1 MSIPSPSQRNLQIL
15 LKSRF
20 FVLLVSSCLLL
31 QLAQGSAL
39 AQEAAKDANKDAAAK
54 DASTKD
60 KDAEPTI
67 PKDSTTQ
74 GTVTVAG
81 KVINY
86 QAVAGTFLV
95 AATNDADAALG
106 LSPAA
111 GKETPDS
118 PPTARMFY
126 VAYFKK
132 DAPAE
137 SRPVTFIYNGG
148 PGSSTVW
155 LHMGAFGP
163 RRVVTADD
171 QHTSP
176 APYGLVDNAGSLLD
190 ASDLV
195 FIDAPGTGF
204 GRLFGKDK
212 EKAFWGVDPDAHAFA
227 RFIARFLSTYQ
238 RWNSPKYLFGES
250 YGTTRSAV
258 VAGILETESGIDLNG
273 VILLSQILNF
283 DDSADA
289 PQWNPGIDVPYELAL
304 PTFAATA
311 YYHKR
316 LPTQP
321 AALEPFLAEVEQ
333 FAMSDYASALAQGSQ
348 LPDATRQ
355 AIAEKLHQYTGLPV
369 AYVLKA
375 DLRVNVGQFNHN
387 LQGSDDLTTG
397 RLDSRFS
404 GPTIDPL
411 AEEAAYDPQ
420 AASIASAYIAAFND
434 YVRRQLKFG
443 DGLTYL
449 PEADAINNTWEMKHK
464 APGSTDAAF
473 GVNVM
478 PDLATAMKFNPKLK
492 VMLNGGYFDLATPY
506 FAARYEMSH
515 LPLQANLRQN
525 IQFSWYQSGHMV
537 YVHEDSLQQLHDK
550 VAAFIN
556 STYKP
561 VK

>member
-1 MSIPSPSQRNLQIL
+1 V
-15 LKSRF
+15 LKSCSTLNRRGVRLL
-20 FVLLVSSCLLL
+20 VLLVVSLSCAY
-31 QLAQGSAL
+31 AQDAGKDNPPKD
-39 AQEAAKDANKDAAAK
+39 AAKDDAKTA
-54 DASTKD
+54 T
-60 KDAEPTI
+60 PII

-74 GTVTVAG
+74 GSVSVAG
-81 KVINY
+81 HTINY
-86 QAVAGTFLV
+86 QAVAGTILV

-106 LSPAA
+106 TTAQPP
-111 GKETPDS
+111 KETPDA
-118 PPTARMFY
+118 PPTARIFY

-132 DAPAE
+132 DVPAD

-148 PGSSTVW
+148 PGSSTIW

-163 RRVVTADD
+163 RRIITSDD

-176 APYGLVDNAGSLLD
+176 APYELVDNAYSLLD

-204 GRLFGKDK
+204 GRIYGKDK
-212 EKAFWGVDPDAHAFA
+212 EKAFWAVDPDAHAFA
-227 RFIARFLSTYQ
+227 RFIARFLSNYQ

-258 VAGILETESGIDLNG
+258 VAGILETESHIDLNG

-283 DDSADA
+283 DDSADE
-289 PQWNPGIDVPYELAL
+289 PQWNPGIDVPYILAL

-316 LPTQP
+316 LPAQP

-348 LPDATRQ
+348 LPEATRQ

-387 LQGSDDLTTG
+387 LQGSEDLTTG

-420 AASIASAYIAAFND
+420 ATSIASAYIAAFND

-443 DGLTYL
+443 EGLTYL
-449 PEADAINNTWEMKHK
+449 PETGAIGEAWEAKHK
-464 APGSTDAAF
+464 APGAPEESYGT
-473 GVNVM
+473 NVM
-478 PDLATAMKFNPKLK
+478 PDLATAMKYNPRLK

-506 FAARYEMSH
+506 FGARYEMSH
-515 LPLQANLRQN
+515 LPIQPNLRQN
-525 IQFSWYQSGHMV
+525 IQFSWYKSGHMV
-537 YVHEDSLQQLHDK
+537 YAHEESLKQLHDN
-550 VAAFIN
+550 VAAFIA

>member
-1 MSIPSPSQRNLQIL
+1 M
-15 LKSRF
+15 
-20 FVLLVSSCLLL
+20 
-31 QLAQGSAL
+31 
-39 AQEAAKDANKDAAAK
+39 
-54 DASTKD
+54 
-60 KDAEPTI
+60 
-67 PKDSTTQ
+67 
-74 GTVTVAG
+74 
-81 KVINY
+81 
-86 QAVAGTFLV
+86 
-95 AATNDADAALG
+95 AATNDADAYPG
-106 LSPAA
+106 HRS
-111 GKETPDS
+111 GCRCKETPDS

-132 DAPAE
+132 DVPPE

-148 PGSSTVW
+148 PGSSTMW

-176 APYGLVDNAGSLLD
+176 APYELVDNTYSLLD

-258 VAGILETESGIDLNG
+258 LAGILETENHIDLNG

-289 PQWNPGIDVPYELAL
+289 PQWNPGIDLPYELAL

-321 AALEPFLAEVEQ
+321 AALLPFLAEVEQ
-333 FAMSDYASALAQGSQ
+333 FAWPTMLRPWPRARSCPTLPARPSPKSCTSTPGCPWPTFSRPTCASTLVNSTITCKEMKISPQAGWTAAS
-348 LPDATRQ
+348 PDQPSTRWLR
-355 AIAEKLHQYTGLPV
+355 KL
-369 AYVLKA
+369 
-375 DLRVNVGQFNHN
+375 
-387 LQGSDDLTTG
+387 LTT
-397 RLDSRFS
+397 RR
-404 GPTIDPL
+404 PPL
-411 AEEAAYDPQ
+411 SHPL
-420 AASIASAYIAAFND
+420 SIAAFND
-434 YVRRQLKFG
+434 YIRRQLKFG
-443 DGLTYL
+443 EGLTYL
-449 PEADAINNTWEMKHK
+449 PESDAANNAWEFKHK
-464 APGSTDAAF
+464 APGAPGDSW

-478 PDLATAMKFNPKLK
+478 PDLATAMKYNPRLK

-515 LPLQANLRQN
+515 LRIPANLRQN
-525 IQFSWYQSGHMV
+525 IQFAWYQSGHMV
-537 YVHEDSLQQLHDK
+537 YLHEDSLKATPRQGSRLYRQHLQTAQ
-550 VAAFIN
+550 VSF
-556 STYKP
+556 
-561 VK
+561 

>member
-1 MSIPSPSQRNLQIL
+1 MPIRILSEETPVVTAL
-15 LKSRF
+15 LKPARF
-20 FVLLVSSCLLL
+20 GLATLLL
-31 QLAQGSAL
+31 TLGVLHSPAQDVSKPSSP
-39 AQEAAKDANKDAAAK
+39 KDE
-54 DASTKD
+54 TKA
-60 KDAEPTI
+60 AEPVF

-74 GTVTVAG
+74 GSVNIGGHT
-81 KVINY
+81 INY
-86 QAVAGTFLV
+86 QAVAGTITV
-95 AATNDADAALG
+95 AASNDADAAIG
-106 LSPAA
+106 LTSPPV
-111 GKETPDS
+111 KETPDA

-132 DAPAE
+132 DVPPETRA
-137 SRPVTFIYNGG
+137 VTFVYNGG
-148 PGSSTVW
+148 PGSSTMW

-163 RRVVTADD
+163 KRVVTADD

-176 APYGLVDNAGSLLD
+176 APYELVDNAYSLLD
-190 ASDLV
+190 VSDLV
-195 FIDAPGTGF
+195 FVDAPGTGF
-204 GRLFGKDK
+204 GRIFGKDK
-212 EKAFWGVDPDAHAFA
+212 EKAFWSVDPDAHAFA
-227 RFIARFLSTYQ
+227 RFIARFLSNNQ

-258 VAGILETESGIDLNG
+258 VAGILETESHIDLNG

-321 AALEPFLAEVEQ
+321 SALEPFLAEVEQ
-333 FAMSDYASALAQGSQ
+333 FALSDYASALAQGAQ

-369 AYVLKA
+369 AYILKA
-375 DLRVNVGQFNHN
+375 NLRVNVGEFNHN
-387 LQGSDDLTTG
+387 LQGNEDLTTG

-411 AEEAAYDPQ
+411 AQEAAYDPQ
-420 AASIASAYIAAFND
+420 AASIASAYVAAFND

-449 PEADAINNTWEMKHK
+449 PLADAIGEAWVAKHK
-464 APGSTDAAF
+464 APGAPGESYGT
-473 GVNVM
+473 NVM
-478 PDLATAMKFNPKLK
+478 PDLAAAMKYNPRLK

-515 LPLQANLRQN
+515 LPIQPNLRAN
-525 IQFSWYQSGHMV
+525 IQYAWYKSGHMV
-537 YVHEDSLQQLHDK
+537 YAHEESLKELHDN
-550 VAAFIN
+550 VAAFVS
-556 STYKP
+556 STYKSL
-561 VK
+561 K

>member
-1 MSIPSPSQRNLQIL
+1 MLNQRSPLTRLGSCW
-15 LKSRF
+15 
-20 FVLLVSSCLLL
+20 VLLFLLAVSPLV
-31 QLAQGSAL
+31 
-39 AQEAAKDANKDAAAK
+39 AQEAGKDDPAKAGGKDDEK
-54 DASTKD
+54 K
-60 KDAEPTI
+60 EQPI
-67 PKDSTTQ
+67 VPKDSTTQ
-74 GTVTVAG
+74 GSVTVAG
-81 KVINY
+81 HVINY
-86 QAVAGTFLV
+86 QAVAGTILV
-95 AATNDADAALG
+95 AASNDADANMG
-106 LSPAA
+106 IIPPPVKDPAEA
-111 GKETPDS
+111 

-132 DAPAE
+132 DVPPE
-137 SRPVTFIYNGG
+137 SRPITFIYNGG
-148 PGSSTVW
+148 PGSSTMW

-163 RRVVTADD
+163 KRVVTADD

-176 APYGLVDNAGSLLD
+176 APYNLADNNYSLLD

-212 EKAFWGVDPDAHAFA
+212 EKAFWGVDQDAHAFD
-227 RFIARFLSTYQ
+227 RFINRFLSNYQ

-250 YGTTRSAV
+250 YGTTRSAAL
-258 VAGILETESGIDLNG
+258 AGILETEDSIDLNG
-273 VILLSQILNF
+273 VILLSQILNY
-283 DDSADA
+283 DDSADG

-321 AALEPFLAEVEQ
+321 SALEPFLAEVEQ
-333 FAMSDYASALAQGSQ
+333 FALADYASALAQGSQ
-348 LPDATRQ
+348 LPEATRQ
-355 AIAEKLHQYTGLPV
+355 AIAEKIHQYTGLPV
-369 AYVLKA
+369 AYILKA
-375 DLRVNVGQFNHN
+375 NLRVNVGEFNHN

-420 AASIASAYIAAFND
+420 ATAISSAYISGFND

-443 DGLTYL
+443 EGLTYL
-449 PEADAINNTWEMKHK
+449 PEVAAVDGAWEAKHK
-464 APGSTDAAF
+464 APGAPEASW

-478 PDLATAMKFNPKLK
+478 PDLAAAMKFNPRLK
-492 VMLNGGYFDLATPY
+492 VLLNGGYFDLATPY
-506 FAARYEMSH
+506 FAARYEINH
-515 LPLQANLRQN
+515 LTIPATLRQN
-525 IQFSWYQSGHMV
+525 IQYAWYQSGHMV
-537 YVHEDSLQQLHDK
+537 YAHEESLKQLHDN
-550 VAAFIN
+550 VAAFIAA
-556 STYKP
+556 TYKP

>member
-1 MSIPSPSQRNLQIL
+1 MASTLKRNLSPLQN
-15 LKSRF
+15 SRSF
-20 FVLLVSSCLLL
+20 VALISSSVLLLFSLGL
-31 QLAQGSAL
+31 GSAA
-39 AQEAAKDANKDAAAK
+39 AQEAGKDAPAKDAAK
-54 DASTKD
+54 A
-60 KDAEPTI
+60 DAEPVI

-74 GTVTVAG
+74 GTVNVGGHA
-81 KVINY
+81 IDY
-86 QAVAGTFLV
+86 QAVAGTILV
-95 AATNDADAALG
+95 GATNDADAAVG
-106 LSPAA
+106 INPSAA
-111 GKETPDS
+111 KETPDS

-132 DAPAE
+132 DAPPA

-148 PGSSTVW
+148 PGSSTMW

-163 RRVVTADD
+163 RRVITADD
-171 QHTSP
+171 QHTNP
-176 APYGLVDNAGSLLD
+176 APYQLVDNAESLLD
-190 ASDLV
+190 VSDLV

-212 EKAFWGVDPDAHAFA
+212 EKAFWAVDPDAHAFA

-250 YGTTRSAV
+250 YGTTRSAI
-258 VAGILETESGIDLNG
+258 VAGILETESHIDLNG

-283 DDSADA
+283 DDSGDA
-289 PQWNPGIDVPYELAL
+289 PQWNPGIDVPYQLAL
-304 PTFAATA
+304 PTYAATA

-321 AALEPFLAEVEQ
+321 PALVPFLTEVEQ
-333 FAMSDYASALAQGSQ
+333 FAMGDYASALSQGSQ
-348 LPDATRQ
+348 LPETTRQ
-355 AIAEKLHQYTGLPV
+355 SIAEKLHQYTGLPV
-369 AYVLKA
+369 AYILKA
-375 DLRVNVGQFNHN
+375 DLRVNVGEFNHN

-411 AEEAAYDPQ
+411 AQEAAYDPQ
-420 AASIASAYIAAFND
+420 ASAIASAYVASFNE
-434 YVRRQLKFG
+434 YVRHQLKFG

-449 PEADAINNTWEMKHK
+449 PETDAIDNVWEWKHK
-464 APGSTDAAF
+464 APGAPADSYGT
-473 GVNVM
+473 NVM

-506 FAARYEMSH
+506 FAARYEMYH
-515 LPLQANLRQN
+515 LPIQANLRQN
-525 IQFSWYQSGHMV
+525 IEFSWYESGHMV
-537 YVHEDSLQQLHDK
+537 YVHEDSLKQLHDK
-550 VAAFIN
+550 VAAFIT

>member
-1 MSIPSPSQRNLQIL
+1 MLNSRPSLT
-15 LKSRF
+15 
-20 FVLLVSSCLLL
+20 LVSSFLLL
-31 QLAQGSAL
+31 LFTLGLGSAT
-39 AQEAAKDANKDAAAK
+39 AQEAGKDTPAKDAGKDAAKA
-54 DASTKD
+54 DN
-60 KDAEPTI
+60 EPTI

-74 GTVTVAG
+74 GSVNVGGQT
-81 KVINY
+81 INY
-86 QAVAGTFLV
+86 QAVAGTILV
-95 AATNDADAALG
+95 AATNDADASLG
-106 LSPAA
+106 INPAA

-132 DAPAE
+132 DVPPE

-148 PGSSTVW
+148 PGSSTMW

-163 RRVVTADD
+163 RRIVTADD

-176 APYGLVDNAGSLLD
+176 APYELVDNTYSLLD

-212 EKAFWGVDPDAHAFA
+212 EKAFWGVDPDGHAFA

-258 VAGILETESGIDLNG
+258 LAGILETENHIDLNG

-289 PQWNPGIDVPYELAL
+289 PQWNPGIDLPYELAL

-321 AALEPFLAEVEQ
+321 AALLPFLAEVEQ
-333 FAMSDYASALAQGSQ
+333 FAMGDYAAALAQGSQ

-355 AIAEKLHQYTGLPV
+355 TIAEKLHQYTGLPV
-369 AYVLKA
+369 AYILKA
-375 DLRVNVGQFNHN
+375 DLRVNTGEFNLN
-387 LQGSDDLTTG
+387 LQGNDDLTTG

-420 AASIASAYIAAFND
+420 AAAISSAYIAAFND
-434 YVRRQLKFG
+434 YTRRQLKFG
-443 DGLTYL
+443 EGLTYL
-449 PEADAINNTWEMKHK
+449 PESDAANNAWEFKHK
-464 APGSTDAAF
+464 APGAPGDSW

-478 PDLATAMKFNPKLK
+478 PDLATAMKYNPRLK

-515 LPLQANLRQN
+515 LTLPANLRQN
-525 IQFSWYQSGHMV
+525 IEFAWYQSGHMV
-537 YVHEDSLQQLHDK
+537 YLHEDSLKQLHDK
-550 VAAFIN
+550 VAAFIA

-561 VK
+561 LK

>member
-1 MSIPSPSQRNLQIL
+1 LQN
-15 LKSRF
+15 SRPF
-20 FVLLVSSCLLL
+20 LPLASCSLLL
-31 QLAQGSAL
+31 LFAL
-39 AQEAAKDANKDAAAK
+39 GLGTGAAQEASKDTPAKDAAK
-54 DASTKD
+54 ADT
-60 KDAEPTI
+60 EPVV

-74 GTVTVAG
+74 GSVTVAG
-81 KVINY
+81 HAINY
-86 QAVAGTFLV
+86 QAIAGTILV

-106 LSPAA
+106 VSPAA

-132 DAPAE
+132 DVPAE

-148 PGSSTVW
+148 PGSSTMW

-163 RRVVTADD
+163 RRIVTADD

-176 APYGLVDNAGSLLD
+176 APYELVDNASSLLD
-190 ASDLV
+190 VSDLI

-204 GRLFGKDK
+204 GRIFGKDK
-212 EKAFWGVDPDAHAFA
+212 EKAFWGVDTDGHAFA

-258 VAGILETESGIDLNG
+258 LAGILETESHIDLNG

-333 FAMSDYASALAQGSQ
+333 FAVSDYASALAQGSQ
-348 LPDATRQ
+348 LPEATRQ

-369 AYVLKA
+369 AYILKA

-420 AASIASAYIAAFND
+420 AAAISSAYVAAFND
-434 YVRRQLKFG
+434 YTRRQLKFG

-449 PEADAINNTWEMKHK
+449 PESDAVNNAWELKHK
-464 APGSTDAAF
+464 APDAPGDSWGA
-473 GVNVM
+473 NVM
-478 PDLATAMKFNPKLK
+478 PDLATAMKYNPRLK

-515 LPLQANLRQN
+515 LPIPANLRQN
-525 IQFSWYQSGHMV
+525 IEFSWYQSGHMV
-537 YVHEDSLQQLHDK
+537 YLHEDSLKQLHDK
-550 VAAFIN
+550 VAAFIT

>member
-1 MSIPSPSQRNLQIL
+1 V
-15 LKSRF
+15 LKSCSTLNRRGI
-20 FVLLVSSCLLL
+20 CLLL
-31 QLAQGSAL
+31 LLVASLSCASAQDAGKDNPPKD
-39 AQEAAKDANKDAAAK
+39 AAKDDAKTA
-54 DASTKD
+54 T
-60 KDAEPTI
+60 PII

-74 GTVTVAG
+74 GSVNVAG
-81 KVINY
+81 HTINY
-86 QAVAGTFLV
+86 QAVAGTILV

-106 LSPAA
+106 TTTQPP
-111 GKETPDS
+111 KETPDA

-132 DAPAE
+132 DVPAD

-148 PGSSTVW
+148 PGSSTIW

-163 RRVVTADD
+163 RRIITADD

-176 APYGLVDNAGSLLD
+176 APYELVDNAYSLLD
-190 ASDLV
+190 SSDLV

-204 GRLFGKDK
+204 GRIYGKEK
-212 EKAFWGVDPDAHAFA
+212 EKAFWAVDPDAHAFA
-227 RFIARFLSTYQ
+227 RFIARFLSNYQ

-258 VAGILETESGIDLNG
+258 VAGILETESHIDLNG

-283 DDSADA
+283 DDSADG
-289 PQWNPGIDVPYELAL
+289 PQWNPGIDVPYILAL

-316 LPTQP
+316 LPAQP
-321 AALEPFLAEVEQ
+321 SALEPFLAEVEQ
-333 FAMSDYASALAQGSQ
+333 FAMSDYASALAHGSQ
-348 LPDATRQ
+348 LPEATRQ

-387 LQGSDDLTTG
+387 LQGNEDLTTG

-420 AASIASAYIAAFND
+420 ATSIASAYIAAFND

-443 DGLTYL
+443 EGLTYL
-449 PEADAINNTWEMKHK
+449 PETGAIGAAWELKHK
-464 APGSTDAAF
+464 APGAPEESYGT
-473 GVNVM
+473 NVM
-478 PDLATAMKFNPKLK
+478 PDLATAMKYNPRLK

-515 LPLQANLRQN
+515 LPIQANLRQN
-525 IQFSWYQSGHMV
+525 IQFSWYKSGHMV
-537 YVHEDSLQQLHDK
+537 YAHEESLKQLHDN
-550 VAAFIN
+550 VAAFIA

>member
-1 MSIPSPSQRNLQIL
+1 V
-15 LKSRF
+15 LKSCSILDRRGI
-20 FVLLVSSCLLL
+20 CLLL
-31 QLAQGSAL
+31 LLVVSLSCASAQDAGKDNPPKD
-39 AQEAAKDANKDAAAK
+39 AAKDDAKNA
-54 DASTKD
+54 T
-60 KDAEPTI
+60 PLI

-74 GTVTVAG
+74 GSVSVAG
-81 KVINY
+81 HTINY
-86 QAVAGTFLV
+86 QAVAGTILV

-106 LSPAA
+106 TTAQPP
-111 GKETPDS
+111 KETPDA
-118 PPTARMFY
+118 PPSARMFY

-132 DAPAE
+132 DVPAD

-148 PGSSTVW
+148 PGSSTIW
-155 LHMGAFGP
+155 LHLGAFGP
-163 RRVVTADD
+163 RRIVTADD

-176 APYGLVDNAGSLLD
+176 APYELVDNAYSLLD
-190 ASDLV
+190 SSDLV

-204 GRLFGKDK
+204 GRIYGKEK
-212 EKAFWGVDPDAHAFA
+212 EKAFWAVDPDAHAFA
-227 RFIARFLSTYQ
+227 RFIARFLSNYQ

-258 VAGILETESGIDLNG
+258 VAGILETESHIDLNG

-283 DDSADA
+283 DDSADE
-289 PQWNPGIDVPYELAL
+289 PQWNPGIDVPYILAL

-316 LPTQP
+316 LPAQP

-348 LPDATRQ
+348 LPEATRQ

-387 LQGSDDLTTG
+387 LQGSEDLTTG

-420 AASIASAYIAAFND
+420 ATSIASAYVAAFND

-443 DGLTYL
+443 EGLTYL
-449 PEADAINNTWEMKHK
+449 PENRAIGGAWEAKHK
-464 APGSTDAAF
+464 APGAPGDSDGT
-473 GVNVM
+473 NVM
-478 PDLATAMKFNPKLK
+478 PDLATAMKYNPRLK

-515 LPLQANLRQN
+515 LPIQANLRQN
-525 IQFSWYQSGHMV
+525 IQFSWYKSGHMV
-537 YVHEDSLQQLHDK
+537 YAHEESLKQLHDN
-550 VAAFIN
+550 VAAFIA

>member
-1 MSIPSPSQRNLQIL
+1 MLKKRSPLTRLS
-15 LKSRF
+15 F
-20 FVLLVSSCLLL
+20 CWLLL
-31 QLAQGSAL
+31 LLLAFLPAM
-39 AQEAAKDANKDAAAK
+39 AQEASKDNATKAAGKDDEK
-54 DASTKD
+54 
-60 KDAEPTI
+60 ELQPI
-67 PKDSTTQ
+67 VPKDSTTL
-74 GTVTVAG
+74 GSVTVTGHV
-81 KVINY
+81 VNY
-86 QAVAGTFLV
+86 QAVAGTILV
-95 AATNDADAALG
+95 AATNDADANMG
-106 LSPAA
+106 VIPPPAKNPA
-111 GKETPDS
+111 DA

-132 DAPAE
+132 DAPPE
-137 SRPVTFIYNGG
+137 SRPITFIYNGG
-148 PGSSTVW
+148 PGSSTMW

-163 RRVVTADD
+163 KRVVTADD

-176 APYGLVDNAGSLLD
+176 APYDLADNNYSLLD

-227 RFIARFLSTYQ
+227 RFIKRFLSNYQ

-250 YGTTRSAV
+250 YGTTRSAAL
-258 VAGILETESGIDLNG
+258 AGILETEESIDLNG
-273 VILLSQILNF
+273 VILLSQILNY
-283 DDSADA
+283 DDSADG

-321 AALEPFLAEVEQ
+321 PALEPFLAEVEQ
-333 FAMSDYASALAQGSQ
+333 FALSDYALALAQGSQ
-348 LPDATRQ
+348 LPEATRQ
-355 AIAEKLHQYTGLPV
+355 TIAEKMHQYTRLPV
-369 AYVLKA
+369 AYILKA
-375 DLRVNVGQFNHN
+375 NLRVNVGEFNHN

-411 AEEAAYDPQ
+411 AQEAAYDPQ
-420 AASIASAYIAAFND
+420 ATAISSAYISGFND

-443 DGLTYL
+443 EGLTYL
-449 PEADAINNTWEMKHK
+449 PEVGAINEAWEAKHK
-464 APGSTDAAF
+464 APGAPEEAW

-478 PDLATAMKFNPKLK
+478 PDLAAAMKFNPRLK
-492 VMLNGGYFDLATPY
+492 VLLNGGYFDLATPY
-506 FAARYEMSH
+506 FAARYEINH
-515 LPLQANLRQN
+515 LTIPATLRQN
-525 IQFSWYQSGHMV
+525 LQFAWYQSGHMV
-537 YVHEDSLQQLHDK
+537 YAHEESLKQLHDN
-550 VAAFIN
+550 VAAFIAA
-556 STYKP
+556 TYKP

>member
-1 MSIPSPSQRNLQIL
+1 MKQRKYKVLV
-15 LKSRF
+15 F
-20 FVLLVSSCLLL
+20 AVLLVVSLSCAS
-31 QLAQGSAL
+31 AQDAGKDSPPKD
-39 AQEAAKDANKDAAAK
+39 AAKDDAKNA
-54 DASTKD
+54 T
-60 KDAEPTI
+60 PII

-74 GTVTVAG
+74 GSVNVAG
-81 KVINY
+81 HTINY
-86 QAVAGTFLV
+86 QAVAGTILV
-95 AATNDADAALG
+95 AATDDADAALG
-106 LSPAA
+106 TTAQPP
-111 GKETPDS
+111 KETPDA
-118 PPTARMFY
+118 PPTARIFY

-132 DAPAE
+132 DVPAD

-148 PGSSTVW
+148 PGSSTIW

-163 RRVVTADD
+163 RRIITADD

-176 APYGLVDNAGSLLD
+176 APYELVDNAYSLLD
-190 ASDLV
+190 SSDLV

-204 GRLFGKDK
+204 GRIFGKEK

-227 RFIARFLSTYQ
+227 RFIARFLSNYQ

-258 VAGILETESGIDLNG
+258 VAGILETESHIDLNG

-283 DDSADA
+283 DDSADG
-289 PQWNPGIDVPYELAL
+289 PQWNPGIDVPYILAL

-316 LPTQP
+316 LPAQP
-321 AALEPFLAEVEQ
+321 PALEPFLAEVEQ
-333 FAMSDYASALAQGSQ
+333 FAMTDYASALAQGSQ
-348 LPDATRQ
+348 LPEATRQ

-375 DLRVNVGQFNHN
+375 DLRVNVGEFNHN
-387 LQGSDDLTTG
+387 LQGNEDLTTG

-420 AASIASAYIAAFND
+420 ATSIASAYIAAFND

-443 DGLTYL
+443 EGLTYL
-449 PEADAINNTWEMKHK
+449 PLTGAIGEAWELKHK
-464 APGSTDAAF
+464 APGGPGESYGT
-473 GVNVM
+473 NVM
-478 PDLATAMKFNPKLK
+478 PDLATAMKYNPRLK

-515 LPLQANLRQN
+515 LPIPANLRQN
-525 IQFSWYQSGHMV
+525 IQFSWYKSGHMV
-537 YVHEDSLQQLHDK
+537 YAHEESLKQLHDN
-550 VAAFIN
+550 VAAFIA

>member
-1 MSIPSPSQRNLQIL
+1 MQNSRPFAIL
-15 LKSRF
+15 A
-20 FVLLVSSCLLL
+20 SCFLLL
-31 QLAQGSAL
+31 LFTLGLGAGA
-39 AQEAAKDANKDAAAK
+39 AQEASKDTPAKDAGKDAAKA
-54 DASTKD
+54 DT
-60 KDAEPTI
+60 EPTI

-74 GTVTVAG
+74 GSVTVAG
-81 KVINY
+81 HSINY
-86 QAVAGTFLV
+86 QAIAGTILV

-132 DAPAE
+132 DVPAE

-163 RRVVTADD
+163 RRIVTADD

-176 APYGLVDNAGSLLD
+176 APYELVDNAYSLLD
-190 ASDLV
+190 VSDLV

-212 EKAFWGVDPDAHAFA
+212 EKAFWGVDPDGHAFA

-258 VAGILETESGIDLNG
+258 LAGILETESHIDLNG

-283 DDSADA
+283 DDSADE

-333 FAMSDYASALAQGSQ
+333 FATSDYASALAQGSQ
-348 LPDATRQ
+348 LPEATRQ

-369 AYVLKA
+369 AYILKA

-387 LQGSDDLTTG
+387 LQGNDDLTTG

-420 AASIASAYIAAFND
+420 AAAISSAYVAAFND
-434 YVRRQLKFG
+434 YTRRQLKFG

-449 PEADAINNTWEMKHK
+449 PESDAVNNAWEFKHK
-464 APGSTDAAF
+464 APDAP
-473 GVNVM
+473 GDSWGTNVM
-478 PDLATAMKFNPKLK
+478 PDLATAMKYNPRLK

-515 LPLQANLRQN
+515 LPIPASLRQN

-537 YVHEDSLQQLHDK
+537 YLHEDSLKQLHDK
-550 VAAFIN
+550 VAAFIT

>member
-1 MSIPSPSQRNLQIL
+1 MF
-15 LKSRF
+15 KSRS
-20 FVLLVSSCLLL
+20 LLTLVGSCLLL
-31 QLAQGSAL
+31 GLAAA
-39 AQEAAKDANKDAAAK
+39 AQDAAKDSSSKDAGK
-54 DASTKD
+54 DESKD
-60 KDAEPTI
+60 TAPII

-81 KVINY
+81 HTINY
-86 QAVAGTFLV
+86 QAIAGTILVAGT
-95 AATNDADAALG
+95 NEADASIG
-106 LSPAA
+106 INPPP
-111 GKETPDS
+111 KETAEAPA
-118 PPTARMFY
+118 TARMFY

-132 DAPAE
+132 DAAPE
-137 SRPVTFIYNGG
+137 SRPITFIYNGG

-176 APYGLVDNAGSLLD
+176 APYQLVDNAYSLLD

-204 GRLFGKDK
+204 GRIFGKEK
-212 EKAFWGVDPDAHAFA
+212 EKAFYAVDPDAHAFV

-258 VAGILETESGIDLNG
+258 VAGILETESHIDLNG

-283 DDSADA
+283 DDSVDG
-289 PQWNPGIDVPYELAL
+289 PQWNPGIDLPYQLAL
-304 PTFAATA
+304 PTYAATA
-311 YYHKR
+311 FYHKR

-333 FAMSDYASALAQGSQ
+333 FALTDYGLALAQGTQ
-348 LPDATRQ
+348 LPEATRQ
-355 AIAEKLHQYTGLPV
+355 SIAEKLHGYTGLPV
-369 AYVLKA
+369 AYILKA
-375 DLRVNVGQFNHN
+375 NLRVTGGQFEHT
-387 LQGSDDLTTG
+387 LQTGDDLTTG

-420 AASIASAYIAAFND
+420 SAAIASAYVSAFND
-434 YVRRQLKFG
+434 YSRRQLKFG
-443 DGLTYL
+443 EGLTYL
-449 PEADAINNTWEMKHK
+449 PEEDAVNEAWEGKHK
-464 APGSTDAAF
+464 APGAPGDAW

-478 PDLATAMKFNPKLK
+478 PDLATAMKFNPRLK

-506 FAARYEMSH
+506 FAARFEMSH
-515 LPLQANLRQN
+515 LTVPANLRQN
-525 IQFSWYQSGHMV
+525 IQYSWYKSGHMV
-537 YVHEDSLQQLHDK
+537 YAHEESLKELHDN
-550 VAAFIN
+550 VAAFIA